1 METQS
6 FIPGPNRV
14 TFASEGETLVG
25 TLFLPESYQPGN
37 KLPVVLVS
45 GPWTQV
51 KEQVGYRYGRRL
63 AELGLAGLAM
73 DYRFYGE
80 SGGEPRQFESTRA
93 KASDIRNAVTFLQ
106 TVLAVDPDRIGA
118 LGVCAGAGNVVFAA
132 ADDHRIRALA
142 TVVAWLQQPDTT
154 PEIYGDAPAIQH
166 RIKLAKAADEQYEK
180 TGEMAYVPAYDP
192 AEGSEAAM
200 FVPLDYYS
208 NPQRGSIPEWKNQ
221 FAVAGWTE
229 WLELNAVGKAA
240 GVKVPVQMVHSDG
253 AAFPQNARQFFDALT
268 VEKDLHWTEG
278 EHTQFYD
285 QEPYVSKAARVVA
298 DHFKRVFGTNVAS
311 V

>member
-6 FIPGPNRV
+6 FIPGSNRV

-25 TLFLPESYQPGN
+25 TLFLPESYQLGD

-51 KEQVGYRYGRRL
+51 KEQVGYRYGRQL

-93 KASDIRNAVTFLQ
+93 KAKDIRNAVTFLQ
-106 TVLAVDPDRIGA
+106 TLSAVDPNCIGA
-118 LGVCAGAGNVVFAA
+118 LGVCAGAGNVLFAA
-132 ADDHRIRALA
+132 ADDDRIRALA
-142 TVVAWLQQPDTT
+142 TVVAWLQQPNTT

-166 RIKLAKAADEQYEK
+166 RIDLAKAAEGNYEQ
-180 TGEMAYVPAYDP
+180 TGEMDYVAAYDP
-192 AEGSEAAM
+192 AEGSGAAM
-200 FVPLDYYS
+200 FFPIDYYG
-208 NPQRGSIPEWKNQ
+208 NPQRGFIPEWKNQ

-229 WLELNAVGKAA
+229 WLELNAVEKAA
-240 GVKVPVQMVHSDG
+240 GVKVPVQLVHGDG

-285 QEPYVSKAARVVA
+285 QEPYVSNAARVVA
-298 DHFKRVFGTNVAS
+298 DHFKRVFGADLAPV
-311 V
+311 